1 MNIHREIEE
10 TISRL
15 WKNGASA
22 NDVVKEL
29 AIALA
34 SIAMIAKPQA
44 ASWDDMKAIV
54 IDELE
59 LAKHILEEDQS
70 HG

>member
-1 MNIHREIEE
+1 MMSNPIEQAV
-10 TISRL
+10 SQL
-15 WKNGASA
+15 WKEGASA

-34 SIAMIAKPQA
+34 SIAMVSKPKEV
-44 ASWDDMKAIV
+44 SWNDMKAV
-54 IDELE
+54 VLDELE
-59 LAKHILEEDQS
+59 QAKHAIEEDQS

>member
-1 MNIHREIEE
+1 MNIHREIEG
-10 TISRL
+10 TIRRL
-15 WKNGASA
+15 WKKGASA

-34 SIAMIAKPQA
+34 SITMIAKPKEA
-44 ASWDDMKAIV
+44 TWDDMKAIV
-54 IDELE
+54 LDELE
-59 LAKHILEEDQS
+59 QAKHILEEDQS

>member
-1 MNIHREIEE
+1 MNIHREIEG

-15 WKNGASA
+15 WKNGATA
-22 NDVVKEL
+22 NEVVEEL

-34 SIAMIAKPQA
+34 SITMIAKPKDA
-44 ASWDDMKAIV
+44 TWEDMKAIV
-54 IDELE
+54 LDELE
-59 LAKHILEEDQS
+59 QAKHILEEDQS

>member
-1 MNIHREIEE
+1 MNIHREIEG
-10 TISRL
+10 TINQL

-34 SIAMIAKPQA
+34 SIAMIAKPKEA
-44 ASWDDMKAIV
+44 TWDEMKAIV
-54 IDELE
+54 LDELE

>member
-1 MNIHREIEE
+1 MSNPIEQAV
-10 TISRL
+10 SQL
-15 WKNGASA
+15 WKEGASA

-34 SIAMIAKPQA
+34 SIAMVSKPKEV
-44 ASWDDMKAIV
+44 SWNDMKAV
-54 IDELE
+54 VLDELE
-59 LAKHILEEDQS
+59 QAKHAIEEDQS

>member
-10 TISRL
+10 TIRRL

-34 SIAMIAKPQA
+34 SIAMIAKPREA
-44 ASWDDMKAIV
+44 TWDDMKAIV
-54 IDELE
+54 LDELE

>member
-1 MNIHREIEE
+1 MNIHREIEG

-34 SIAMIAKPQA
+34 SIAMIAKPKEA
-44 ASWDDMKAIV
+44 TWDDMKAIV
-54 IDELE
+54 LDELE
-59 LAKHILEEDQS
+59 MAKHILEEDQS